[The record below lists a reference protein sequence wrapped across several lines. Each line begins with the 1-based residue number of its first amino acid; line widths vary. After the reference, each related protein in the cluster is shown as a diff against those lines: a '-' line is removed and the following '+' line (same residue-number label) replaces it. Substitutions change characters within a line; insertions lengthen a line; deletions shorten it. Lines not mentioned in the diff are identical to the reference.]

1 MHEDLIEEIN
11 EEKKLGLDLSD
22 TAYYNVDDGLTDE
35 SILFDAAETAQDKRN
50 PLKIISLIAAFLL
63 GVAVC
68 LGVEVL
74 CTQVLSV
81 GHFVSEKAYDYYIDL
96 DKSYGKYY
104 EIMKMIGEDPIAQS
118 EPEEISDEEL
128 KRIVSSIGDPYAEY
142 YTAEEY
148 AELEKKYS
156 GEFVGVGILVMEDGD
171 DLVIMSVLD
180 DTPAARAGLMP

>member
-1 MHEDLIEEIN
+1 M
-11 EEKKLGLDLSD
+11 
-22 TAYYNVDDGLTDE
+22 DDGLTDE

-74 CTQVLSV
+74 CTKVLNA

-118 EPEEISDEEL
+118 EPEEISD
-128 KRIVSSIGDPYAEY
+128 RNSRGSS
-142 YTAEEY
+142 
-148 AELEKKYS
+148 
-156 GEFVGVGILVMEDGD
+156 
-171 DLVIMSVLD
+171 
-180 DTPAARAGLMP
+180 AA